1 MSNVAPV
8 WPGPRLLVPMACDV
22 LLFGLPDQQSVG
34 NWANT
39 QTNYQNL
46 YMGADAGPLPFSTT
60 NRPAPGAHLMWTLP
74 STLRHGIQSTTT
86 GEMNFP
92 LAPNRWLVMRIAYP
106 NNASAPTL
114 TAAVINS
121 DVLSTFDPN
130 LSQYPDGSG
139 AAPSTIGQ
147 FQSLQAWTAPL
158 NSGGDFLKALGPGNV
173 SWSAGYDNIK
183 NVFSFHDDLPNQ
195 AGNYAYIVAGWY
207 SAPTSDPAYALPTD
221 NEDDW
226 QDALDKLDWSIGTG
240 LNEVTDA
247 IQAWSEFANVW
258 GVNSGTPSSSLP
270 EQLQNAAKA
279 WATWR
284 NTNGISEA
292 QPNLAKQLICHS
304 LIATINWQ
312 GKDIAYGT
320 GAPGGGT
327 KYPTIAMGN
336 TGAEAI
342 AAYMANLV
350 VNTYQQQPDNIPII
364 EKAIE
369 AFQLGIL
376 NQLTTDVVG
385 TEALLQQARFNSVS
399 GGSVWTVVSE
409 SNSDGLSS
417 SDTQVVAL
425 TESQTESLTQL
436 NTLQQ
441 EYNEKNRILESQR
454 GELGAVIFKA
464 NHLDRSSPNW
474 LTPDIS
480 AALDVMAQ
488 AVSSSALDLSDLTDK
503 IKLQKDSLLSE
514 LDGDFILKPI
524 SESPFFQPN
533 NPVVL
538 VAGADIDTKWSAPGT
553 YGGEDTLRVRVTGQT
568 VTGLELTFTIN
579 SEEKTATLEAS
590 DIFAINQVI
599 LPLKDSGSPTSVLAG
614 LPKEISSFILE
625 GILLDPSSAL
635 FLATLWFQKV
645 NHTPSQDELNKLTN
659 DIKSM
664 QTSLWSE
671 PGGLNELLV
680 QTTTGFEGIV
690 PSAAAVSLRSAQP
703 WTPVFVDWQV
713 RWIPNASSTSPLSD
727 QLEGWELSEID
738 YLYKDTFE
746 LDNPS
751 NNALNFVGR
760 SIINVEAAQTL
771 QAQFSSFKDN
781 PDYDDLPEYIRD
793 DLELVADLVGGID
806 MVAQSLSGFSEQLT
820 TRLMNMM
827 QPYALA
833 SSKLPVTQEQIDLI
847 GSGPW
852 NFQPNTG
859 TAPNTKPIS
868 DEGSLPFFPVR
879 TGHIQLMKL
888 WVVDSYGQILVGQ
901 NPQKEPDPIDM
912 LVSQSMVTKGSG
924 NESIAQLPPRI
935 IQPTRT
941 ELNFVNAKNDGELT
955 NSSALTSPICG
966 WIMPNHLDDSLIVFD
981 AEGINQGS
989 IIAIEGSNNTTGL
1002 RWDQPVGSDA
1012 PLGSS
1017 PALSNSHLQGF
1028 VTSLLNFGT
1037 VSSSAYGD
1045 LLDIIDS
1052 ALWANDAVGSVS
1064 TTGNLSVLL
1073 GKPLA
1078 LVRAKV
1084 QFSLHGRPLYN
1095 QSWANTGQYYVGSNG
1110 NTPIYDPQ
1118 QTPINQFNFNIRIG
1132 DLGFQTNGV
1141 IGYFIGNQ
1149 YDTIYSAHAYTPT
1162 SGIRAGLRVH
1172 PMSGQSI
1179 PKILDMTSTPDS
1191 AYVTTNYLI
1200 EMAPDAEDLYVTL
1213 LVDPTKEIP
1222 LIMGSQPAIT
1232 IGLSSSQYISALNRM
1247 EASFRVG
1254 PILTNPASI
1263 QMPLPAE
1270 IRGKWGWAARTDVTE
1285 WTTSDNVGSQNGIAT
1300 LSDLPPTLSEGWLTL
1315 SPKNLGGNSN

>member
-22 LLFGLPDQQSVG
+22 LLFGKPDQQSSG
-34 NWANT
+34 YWGNT

-46 YMGADAGPLPFSTT
+46 YMGADAGPLPFSTAS
-60 NRPAPGAHLMWTLP
+60 RPSPGAHLMWTLP
-74 STLRHGIQSTTT
+74 STLRHGNQSTIT
-86 GEMNFP
+86 GDVDFP
-92 LAPNRWLVMRIAYP
+92 LVPNRWLVMRIAYP
-106 NNASAPTL
+106 NDDSAPAL
-114 TAAVINS
+114 TAAIINS
-121 DVLSTFDPN
+121 DVLSTFDPS
-130 LSQYPDGSG
+130 LSQYPDVSG

-147 FQSLQAWTAPL
+147 FQSLETWTAPL

-173 SWSAGYDNIK
+173 GWSAGYDNVK

-195 AGNYAYIVAGWY
+195 IGNYAYIVTGWY
-207 SAPTSDPAYALPTD
+207 ADPTSDPAYALPTNND
-221 NEDDW
+221 DDW

-240 LNEVTDA
+240 LNEVTEA
-247 IQAWSEFANVW
+247 IQTWSKFADTW
-258 GVNSGTPSSSLP
+258 GVNSGTPSTSLP
-270 EQLQNAAKA
+270 EQMQNAAKA
-279 WATWR
+279 WANWR
-284 NTNGISEA
+284 SANGVSEA
-292 QPNLAKQLICHS
+292 QPDLAKQLICHS
-304 LIATINWQ
+304 LVATIHWQ
-312 GKDIAYGT
+312 GQDIAYGT
-320 GAPGGGT
+320 GAPGGGVN
-327 KYPTIAMGN
+327 YPTIAIGN

-350 VNTYQQQPDNIPII
+350 VNTYQQQQDNIPVI

-376 NQLTTDVVG
+376 NQLTTNVVG
-385 TEALLQQARFNSVS
+385 TEVLLQQARFNSVS
-399 GGSVWTVVSE
+399 GGSLWTVVSE
-409 SNSDGLSS
+409 SDNSNGVS
-417 SDTQVVAL
+417 SDTQVVRL

-441 EYNEKNRILESQR
+441 QYDEKSRTLESQR
-454 GELGAVIFKA
+454 GELGSVIYKA
-464 NHLDRSSPNW
+464 NHLDRSSPDW

-480 AALDVMAQ
+480 AALDVMTQ
-488 AVSSSALDLSDLTDK
+488 AVSSSVSDLSDITDK
-503 IKLQKDSLLSE
+503 IKVQKDSLTSVLGSE
-514 LDGDFILKPI
+514 FTLKPV

-568 VTGLELTFTIN
+568 VTGLELSFMIN

-590 DIFAINQVI
+590 DIFATDQVK
-599 LPLKDSGSPTSVLAG
+599 LPLKESSSATSVLAG
-614 LPKEISSFILE
+614 LPKEISNFVLE
-625 GILLDPSSAL
+625 GIFLDPSSAS

-645 NHTPSQDELNKLTN
+645 DYSPSPDERSKLTN
-659 DIKSM
+659 SITTM

-671 PGGLNELLV
+671 PGGLSELLV

-703 WTPVFVDWQV
+703 WTPVFIDWQA
-713 RWIPNASSTSPLSD
+713 RWVPNVSSSSPLSE
-727 QLEGWELSEID
+727 QLDGWELSEID
-738 YLYKDTFE
+738 YLYNGTF
-746 LDNPS
+746 DPNTS
-751 NNALNFVGR
+751 SDSALNFVGR
-760 SIINVEAAQTL
+760 SIVNAEATQTM

-793 DLELVADLVGGID
+793 DLQLVANLVGGID

-833 SSKLPVTQEQIDLI
+833 SAKLPVTQEQIDLV

-852 NFQPNTG
+852 NFQPDTG
-859 TAPNTKPIS
+859 TAPNTKPTS
-868 DEGSLPFFPVR
+868 NEGSLPFFPVR
-879 TGHIQLMKL
+879 SGHIQLMKL

-901 NPQKEPDPIDM
+901 NPQKEPDPIDVI
-912 LVSQSMVTKGSG
+912 VSQSMVTKGSG
-924 NESIAQLPPRI
+924 NESVAQLPPRI

-941 ELNFVNAKNDGELT
+941 ELNFLNATNDKELT
-955 NSSALTSPICG
+955 NSSVLTSPICG

-1012 PLGSS
+1012 PLGSAPS
-1017 PALSNSHLQGF
+1017 LANTHLQGF
-1028 VTSLLNFGT
+1028 VASLLNFGT
-1037 VSSSAYGD
+1037 VSSSAYAD

-1052 ALWANDAVGSVS
+1052 ALWANDATGSVAN
-1064 TTGNLSVLL
+1064 TGNLSVLL

-1095 QSWANTGQYYVGSNG
+1095 QSWADTGQYYVGHNG

-1118 QTPINQFNFNIRIG
+1118 QTPINQFNFNIRLG

-1172 PMSGQSI
+1172 PMSGQYIS
-1179 PKILDMTSTPDS
+1179 KELDMTSTPNS
-1191 AYVTTNYLI
+1191 EYVTTNHLI
-1200 EMAPDAEDLYVTL
+1200 EMSPDSEDLYVTL

-1232 IGLSSSQYISALNRM
+1232 VGLSSSQYISALNRM

-1254 PILTNPASI
+1254 PILTNPSSI

-1285 WTTSDNVGSQNGIAT
+1285 WTESDEVKGQNGIAT

-1315 SPKNLGGNSN
+1315 SPENLGGNSN